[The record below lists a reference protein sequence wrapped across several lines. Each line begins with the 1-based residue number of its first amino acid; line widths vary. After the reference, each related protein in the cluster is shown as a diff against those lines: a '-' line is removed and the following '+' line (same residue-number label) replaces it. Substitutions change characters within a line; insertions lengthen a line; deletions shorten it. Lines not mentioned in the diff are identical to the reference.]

1 MKKILILLLFLLNS
15 CGYQPLYI
23 GKGNTKLKFN
33 EISFEGNQNLSRKI
47 SSRLFLEE
55 VSSDKKLNKI
65 TIKSKTNKFEASK
78 NSKGHVTAYRIFVE
92 VNLIIEDK
100 ENKKIRD
107 KLFTKDFI
115 YNVDDDKFKSSE
127 YQREIENNLINQ
139 IVEEAILYFSL

>member
-1 MKKILILLLFLLNS
+1 MKKILILFLFLLNS

-92 VNLIIEDK
+92 VNLIIEDI
-100 ENKKIRD
+100 ENNKIKD
-107 KLFTKDFI
+107 KFFKKDFL
-115 YNVDDDKFKSSE
+115 YNVEDDKFKTSE
-127 YQREIENNLINQ
+127 YQREIENNLTNQ
-139 IVEEAILYFSL
+139 IVEEALLYFNL

>member
-1 MKKILILLLFLLNS
+1 MKKILILILILLNS

-23 GKGNTKLKFN
+23 DKKNTNIKFN
-33 EISFEGNQNLSRKI
+33 EISFEGNQNLGREL

-55 VSSDKKLNKI
+55 ITSDKKLDKLI
-65 TIKSKTNKFEASK
+65 IKSKIGKLEASK